1 MQKILALVF
10 FMLVMQITMAPES
23 LMPGFKRSWNK
34 DRHQSL
40 AYTLARS

>member
-1 MQKILALVF
+1 MLYKFKKIRLI
-10 FMLVMQITMAPES
+10 MQITMAPES

>member
-1 MQKILALVF
+1 MQNILALVF
-10 FMLVMQITMAPES
+10 FMLVMQITMAPWS

>member
-1 MQKILALVF
+1 MQKILPLVF
-10 FMLVMQITMAPES
+10 FMLVMQITMALES
-23 LMPGFKRSWNK
+23 LMPGFKISWNK